1 MVLLKAVN
9 YFRKKLHVSSEYIRQ
24 FVPGKTLTGNG
35 WLNVCLTILL
45 TLGII
50 GFTNIMKTTTSLYK
64 IFEQLLN

>member
-35 WLNVCLTILL
+35 WLNVFDYFVNTRHYRV
-45 TLGII
+45 
-50 GFTNIMKTTTSLYK
+50 YK
-64 IFEQLLN
+64 YYENHDEPL